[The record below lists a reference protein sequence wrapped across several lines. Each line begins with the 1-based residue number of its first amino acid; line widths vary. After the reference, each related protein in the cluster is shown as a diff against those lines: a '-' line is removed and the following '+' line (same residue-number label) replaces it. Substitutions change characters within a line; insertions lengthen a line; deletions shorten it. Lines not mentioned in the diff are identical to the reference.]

1 MGVSMKPRQILA
13 IAVLDM
19 TIALTIA
26 TAISGCRPVDP
37 PPDLLKTQRDALT
50 KAKAVEG
57 QLQQQAGEQ
66 RKAIDDPKN

>member
-1 MGVSMKPRQILA
+1 MGVLMKSRQMLA
-13 IAVLDM
+13 IALLDM
-19 TIALTIA
+19 TIALTMA
-26 TAISGCRPVDP
+26 TAISGCKPAGP

-57 QLQQQAGEQ
+57 KLQQQADEQ